1 MGMNIVVFDGKC
13 NCFLIVQRWTPSMLQ
28 PDRSSGLWDLQLEQ
42 KKHVKCDI
50 TMMKLSLY
58 VKAIH
63 VIHIIQERRL
73 KRLNTLGGLEI
84 GIQHKIVNALEL
96 STPRPKKNKTKKTK
110 TMINSSF

>member
-1 MGMNIVVFDGKC
+1 
-13 NCFLIVQRWTPSMLQ
+13 MLQ
-28 PDRSSGLWDLQLEQ
+28 PDRSSGLWDLQLEK

-96 STPRPKKNKTKKTK
+96 STPRPKKKENKNNDKLFILVISLFEKKWSHCETV
-110 TMINSSF
+110 